1 MSNTYIVPL
10 NLSKLGFRYF
20 RIIFESKYFSKKF
33 INYIVSHPNTGY
45 VFEGTG
51 WSGKKRILG
60 VGIWATSNSEMSDIA
75 TNIRSV
81 IPDSYKV
88 VYQSELTR
96 LEYFQITEEGR
107 KRMVLLDELEN
118 KVDLSAVELDYLKL
132 LSIDAS
138 LLEEDNASLLKIPLQ
153 TLRSMDARLKSQD
166 IFYGCFP
173 NIELPVGYTKFFI
186 DTTAIKKELMNE
198 FFSKLRIDENCIYIA
213 RGNGKYN
220 VEIEYVITNEK
231 VFMEKYS
238 QYLKHSR
245 RTVFDKNIYVN
256 LFPHSKS
263 LNTKMVQERFVELAK
278 QSDTHFD
285 LTDSELWY
293 INHEGTKSYLDI
305 YNNEQ
310 YKQAMK
316 SGEVGL
322 FEDLQEKTQTEGRFN
337 LIDLGSGDGVKGR
350 LVAESLGESNIKSY
364 FPVDIQELELAQA
377 LYTHENA
384 TYSIH
389 PTLVEFEN
397 LQTRFPIVSD
407 DPKLTN
413 LYLMFGGTYGN
424 FDRREINSYLKDMLV
439 NDKDRIIITMPIM
452 DFKTKQE
459 IEDSYMNK
467 DVEGMSFGALEQIG
481 FTRDDFVRNSKQPEL
496 RLQLEWVNGSLVSQF
511 ILARNKQIHGVYLD
525 AGTMFSV
532 TTSWKP
538 NLASF
543 REALEADFEVE
554 HMLSNRSTAI
564 AICKRA
570 SATL

>member
-1 MSNTYIVPL
+1 MSNQYIVPL

-75 TNIRSV
+75 ANIRSV

-96 LEYFQITEEGR
+96 LEYFQNTDEER

-118 KVDLSAVELDYLKL
+118 KVELSAVELDYLKL

-138 LLEEDNASLLKIPLQ
+138 LTEEDNASLLKISVQ
-153 TLRSMDARLKSQD
+153 ELRSMDAKLKAQD

-173 NIELPVGYTKFFI
+173 NAELPVGYTKLFI
-186 DTTAIKKELMNE
+186 DTTALSKELMND
-198 FFSKLRIDENCIYIA
+198 FFAKLRSDKNCVYIA

-220 VEIEYVITNEK
+220 VEIEYVIEDEQQF
-231 VFMEKYS
+231 VADYE

-278 QSDTHFD
+278 HSDTHFD

-305 YNNEQ
+305 YKNEQ
-310 YKQAMK
+310 YKHTMK
-316 SGEVGL
+316 SGETGL
-322 FEDLQEKTQTEGRFN
+322 FAELVEKVRSEGKYN
-337 LIDLGSGDGVKGR
+337 LIDLGSGDGVKGKTM
-350 LVAESLGESNIKSY
+350 AEQIGEGRIKAY
-364 FPVDIQELELAQA
+364 IPVDIQELELAQA
-377 LYTHENA
+377 LYTHEDA
-384 TYSIH
+384 AYAVH
-389 PTLVEFEN
+389 PSLVEFEN
-397 LQTRFPIVSD
+397 LKTRFPIVSD
-407 DPKLTN
+407 DPKLTS

-424 FDRREINSYLKDMLV
+424 FERSEINGYLKDLLI
-439 NDKDRIIITMPIM
+439 NDKDRLIVTMPIM

-459 IEDSYMNK
+459 VEDSYANE
-467 DVEGMSFGALEQIG
+467 DVETMSFGVLEQVG
-481 FTRDDFVRNSKQPEL
+481 FTRDDFIRNAKRPEL
-496 RLQLEWVNGSLVSQF
+496 RLQLEWVDGSLVSQF
-511 ILARNKQIHGVYLD
+511 VLARNKQIHGVYLE
-525 AGTMFSV
+525 AGTTFSV

-554 HMLSNRSTAI
+554 NMLSNRSTAM
-564 AICKRA
+564 AICKRK
-570 SATL
+570 SGTL